1 MKLFTNV
8 TKPFVL
14 FVLLLTVGVGDVW
27 ADIDW
32 STYSWIDKNQ
42 GDETCLN
49 KYKINSTSNPNP
61 GNIQYK
67 GPKLGIYMSFTS
79 AISSCSLNSD
89 DYAKEGAGM
98 WVFLTALTAQETPVT
113 VTCTDGSYDF
123 TIYYADGTTGSG
135 GSTTRTFKTGD
146 RIYFKDDD
154 VISGSTMKYDKDKL
168 WAVFKGSSDETSNW
182 IESQIQVGNWNEEG
196 TIYYFDVP
204 QYNDADFEYAY
215 VIFTRDDW
223 KIQTANLYP
232 DESYNIF
239 ILNGYDGNKTVSG
252 YWGRYSSNPIMLG
265 SMNGWNPDSTRFQFG
280 DYSGTICRLIVDL
293 PADQTY
299 DFKILHGTA
308 YFSYD
313 NSGSNNWYITNTTHD
328 SWQTLYDNNTGNS
341 HITTGE
347 KGTYIFRYN
356 DNSHAFAAYYPQARF
371 VKNTILY
378 FDVSDNTDWN
388 NKTYTSKFY
397 FKYWDS
403 GSDISET
410 PEIGNTPVENFKY
423 YVTIPDNDW
432 IGQVQ
437 VDRYDGEERKG
448 ATAISRAFDRSSTKQ
463 NCLKMAGGTSTA
475 TSWTTYCPPMT
486 KPSISDNSP
495 VTYGGNGESGTPFL
509 IEKGTNIT
517 FTASGSSSTV
527 NDANMEA
534 WYEFKN
540 NVASLQNDK
549 LTTYTLETANTENN
563 NYIISVDAYNKYKLD
578 NTTTSNRTQSDA
590 IYYKTV
596 TCYSVTYDANNGTG
610 SLPAS
615 SGSKYMAGTDVTLAT
630 NGGEDEGTLSRE
642 GYIFNGWNTASD
654 GTGTNYAAGTT
665 LSSIANNYTLY
676 AQWIKLTNPTVLAA
690 TTNWAG
696 ENIDISLSAT
706 SAGIA
711 NPVVI
716 FYVNDGT
723 TTYEV
728 TGTPYGNDGS
738 SLGSIGG
745 AGDNYSTVHKATF
758 TATTYGTYSVT
769 AKLFKGKLL
778 ANFDDFPFSGGKW
791 EETGGTY
798 NAHENNPE
806 KDENNGSSFVLK
818 ITHGEN
824 WSNCPL
830 YRFDTGISGYQYAHT
845 RQYRR
850 EAGTTY
856 LKLNDT
862 KGELAKDD
870 GFAANT
876 WQKIVYDNGNYD
888 VNFFYPLTKTGNT
901 SIYLDDIIL
910 SNESS
915 MTVQLT
921 TSTISTTI
929 RNEYTV
935 RFENLGA
942 DVGHKGSLDTTV
954 TFNDTINMKGKIE
967 VPSKTHYD
975 FGGYYTSANSGAT
988 LDVQLID
995 ENGNWKKGVSGY
1007 TGTSEDNAT
1016 WVYAGDITLY
1026 AKWTEHEYA
1035 VTLAISPA
1043 GAGTTSP
1050 ASSTTAKY
1058 VTASG
1063 DITATANSGYSFREW
1078 GFSKVGEEDYDVYVS
1093 DGSTYSSTDATI
1105 RIKAQRDGTLTA
1117 NFNANNYTVTLEDRG
1132 ADEGHKGTPNV
1143 SVTYNAITN
1152 LTSAISTPEK
1162 TYYTFGG
1169 YYTSEDEGETL
1180 GTQLIDAS
1188 GNWKKSVTGYTSA
1201 SGDDATWVY
1210 AGNITLYAKWTET
1223 KHTVTVAVSPS
1234 SPFTTGSVTISGSEV
1249 TEVSVGKI
1257 IPTADMTAEPAN
1269 AAFKFKEWQLSEHVS
1284 RDEARYTANAN
1295 PNSFFAEDDGQI
1307 TAVFQTRFGV
1317 IGSLK
1322 SSDAAGHGM
1331 PGWVWSNA
1339 VGFDVNGF
1347 TDFGEGEGK
1356 GVDFRYST
1364 TLDPNTQY
1372 KFRLY
1377 DRIKDKAIGCAAEDV
1392 LPAEDGGGKYHNW
1405 QLNHT
1410 DDGQDILI
1418 NTTGRGTYTFHIT
1431 NISADGNFWPSIQVD
1446 RPTSYQ
1452 LNLGWG
1458 YVETV
1463 DLTTVKSGNVGGTV
1477 TAVATEGGEENP
1489 ITNGGWVVSGGTI
1502 TFTPH
1507 PADDY
1512 VFAGWF
1518 TSSDYSSEFGD
1529 KLNPLP
1535 ISSISGTVNVY
1546 AKFVEKST
1554 TFEGDVVGH
1563 ETEWN
1568 NTGNWSGGALP
1579 TINDIAIITKPVT
1592 VDIAHATAKSIVLDQ
1607 NSNTGKL
1614 TIEANKGLEVVGTI
1628 TRTTDGSNRLAT
1640 REEDLVLES
1649 SSAGNA
1655 SLIFNNSNS
1664 DAATVMMYSK
1674 ATIVGSTWN
1683 WQYVGTPF
1691 TGSIPQYNYYGS
1703 WMYKWNGSW
1712 EVVHGSDELTPFA
1725 GYCLTQNSATTHVM
1739 GGTLV
1744 PTTSSGSISVSGDVV
1759 LANSWTAPIYIGGF
1773 TASTFT
1779 STPATIYL
1787 FNTGMAENGSSEY
1800 DPEKDEAGTYI
1811 AVPINSAPYIG
1822 NGLIAPM
1829 QGFFVTTNG
1838 GSAGTITMN
1847 YDALVRPAGS
1857 HTEIVAGPM
1866 KMRKQEETK
1875 PDVMKIRANG
1885 TQYSDRVVILA
1896 REDFSEG
1903 FDNGWDGEKLSF
1915 GAEAPSVYVINQ
1927 EGGYDAVSA
1936 IPSFEGTVVGFRAG
1950 TNNSCTMSF
1959 EYDGDETLYLNDLK
1973 EQQSTLISEENNYTF
1988 TTSAGDSEVRFI
2000 ISATPIQKVPT
2011 GIGND
2016 ANDANDAM
2024 VKVRKLI
2031 INDHVYIIRSGRM
2044 YGVDGQMIK

>member
-1 MKLFTNV
+1 MKTQLNLFYYPHQSNPTANILLISGGGNSRHSIFTFLTV
-8 TKPFVL
+8 TL
-14 FVLLLTVGVGDVW
+14 LLLTLGVGDVW

-49 KYKINSTSNPNP
+49 KYKINSTSNPTP

-67 GPKLGIYMSFTS
+67 DTKLGIYMSFTS

-113 VTCTDGSYDF
+113 VTCIDGSYDF

-154 VISGSTMKYDKDKL
+154 VINGSTMKYDKDKL

-182 IESQIQVGNWNEEG
+182 IESKIQVGNWDEEG

-204 QYNDADFEYAY
+204 QYNNADFEYAY
-215 VIFTRDDW
+215 VIFTRDEW
-223 KIQTANLYP
+223 SIQTANLYP

-239 ILNGYDGNKTVSG
+239 ILNGYDNNKTVSG

-280 DYSGTICRLIVDL
+280 DYSGSICRLLVDL
-293 PADQTY
+293 PANQTY

-308 YFSYD
+308 YYSYD
-313 NSGSNNWYITNTTHD
+313 NSGANNWYITNTTHD
-328 SWQTLYDNNTGNS
+328 SWQTLYDNNSGNS

-403 GSDISET
+403 GSDISAT
-410 PEIGNTPVENFKY
+410 PEIGNNPVENYKY

-437 VDRYDGEERKG
+437 IDRYDGEERKG
-448 ATAISRAFDRSSTKQ
+448 ATDISRAFDRSTTTQ
-463 NCLKMAGGTSTA
+463 NCLKMASGTATA

-486 KPSISDNSP
+486 KPTISDNSP
-495 VTYGGNGESGTPFL
+495 ITYGGNGESETPFL
-509 IEKGTNIT
+509 IEKGTNII

-534 WYEFKN
+534 WYDFKN

-590 IYYKTV
+590 IYYRTV

-798 NAHENNPE
+798 NALENNPE

-824 WSNCPL
+824 WNNCPL

-870 GFAANT
+870 GFTADT

-915 MTVQLT
+915 MTVQLS

-975 FGGYYTSANSGAT
+975 FGGYYISTDKGTT
-988 LDVQLID
+988 LTNIQIID
-995 ENGNWKKGVSGY
+995 ANGNWNKGISGY
-1007 TGTSEDNAT
+1007 TGTKEDVAS
-1016 WVYAGDITLY
+1016 WICAGDTVLY
-1026 AKWTEHEYA
+1026 AKWTE
-1035 VTLAISPA
+1035 
-1043 GAGTTSP
+1043 
-1050 ASSTTAKY
+1050 K
-1058 VTASG
+1058 
-1063 DITATANSGYSFREW
+1063 F
-1078 GFSKVGEEDYDVYVS
+1078 
-1093 DGSTYSSTDATI
+1093 
-1105 RIKAQRDGTLTA
+1105 
-1117 NFNANNYTVTLEDRG
+1117 
-1132 ADEGHKGTPNV
+1132 
-1143 SVTYNAITN
+1143 
-1152 LTSAISTPEK
+1152 
-1162 TYYTFGG
+1162 
-1169 YYTSEDEGETL
+1169 
-1180 GTQLIDAS
+1180 
-1188 GNWKKSVTGYTSA
+1188 
-1201 SGDDATWVY
+1201 
-1210 AGNITLYAKWTET
+1210 
-1223 KHTVTVAVSPS
+1223 HTVSVAVSAGGYSGTPGTVQIS
-1234 SPFTTGSVTISGSEV
+1234 SSDV
-1249 TEVSVGKI
+1249 TEV
-1257 IPTADMTAEPAN
+1257 TAGEVTWSLVMTPIAN
-1269 AAFKFKEWQLSEHVS
+1269 PGWKFKEWQKTSSVDLDLEHYHS
-1284 RDEARYTANAN
+1284 DYQTSGTNSMAIKASAN
-1295 PNSFFAEDDGQI
+1295 GQTL
-1307 TAVFQTRFGV
+1307 TAVFEPRYYLVGGEIMSGDDA
-1317 IGSLK
+1317 IGTGT
-1322 SSDAAGHGM
+1322 SSGM
-1331 PGWVWSNA
+1331 PGWDNYTDTFKIISNSPSLLA
-1339 VGFDVNGF
+1339 
-1347 TDFGEGEGK
+1347 TC
-1356 GVDFRYST
+1356 SL
-1364 TLDPNTQY
+1364 TLGTNKNFY
-1372 KFRLY
+1372 IMVR
-1377 DRIKDKAIGCAAEDV
+1377 DKADGLSYGTSSSISWDSQSAVFDTRDV
-1392 LPAEDGGGKYHNW
+1392 RATFQSNGG
-1405 QLNHT
+1405 T
-1410 DDGQDILI
+1410 E
-1418 NTTGRGTYTFHIT
+1418 YTFKIT
-1431 NISADGNFWPSIQVD
+1431 AIDSNGRPTVSVERPYQVNVGRKRVDIDGND
-1446 RPTSYQ
+1446 HDDNT
-1452 LNLGWG
+1452 
-1458 YVETV
+1458 
-1463 DLTTVKSGNVGGTV
+1463 GGTV
-1477 TAVATEGGEENP
+1477 AMSYTSSGDP
-1489 ITNGGWVVSGGTI
+1489 ISNGGWVPYGTSVKYDASAESGYSLAWFTASDYASQFSTDPTFYHIATSTGNGYAQFTENATTVTLSAMNGKIQIGGEDKTSTTCGVTTTRSLTAVPNDGYKFNGWTKVSGDDI
-1502 TFTPH
+1502 TLSSTSTNPTTLSGNGGGANEGQEVRANF
-1507 PADDY
+1507 DY
-1512 VFAGWF
+1512 RWALKAESDGWG
-1518 TSSDYSSEFGD
+1518 SSEFIIG
-1529 KLNPLP
+1529 N
-1535 ISSISGTVNVY
+1535 ISTNIS
-1546 AKFVEKST
+1546 
-1554 TFEGDVVGH
+1554 GDVVGYVDITLAANTNYQFTITDKQESQTYKNGAGQVYFMTNGNSYNWAFATDKDYNCGITTAGAGTYRFMWNITD
-1563 ETEWN
+1563 ETMSVIYPNFVIYRTGDKDEDTESATHTITSPAESYAGGTINAGIEFRMKVRTLNQWYTLCLPFTVSAVKVWDDEDEQYYDIVPYYRTGGKFYSGHYVLRKPYKTTGLEIENFDNWIDPSSADDKPSINTPYIIQWADIYFQDKYVSFFGGTGQTIPTEFDEGVAPSTNTVVNVYGN
-1568 NTGNWSGGALP
+1568 NSMTTGTVPGAYMLEPDYGEGGAWLR
-1579 TINDIAIITKPVT
+1579 
-1592 VDIAHATAKSIVLDQ
+1592 
-1607 NSNTGKL
+1607 G
-1614 TIEANKGLEVVGTI
+1614 E
-1628 TRTTDGSNRLAT
+1628 
-1640 REEDLVLES
+1640 
-1649 SSAGNA
+1649 
-1655 SLIFNNSNS
+1655 
-1664 DAATVMMYSK
+1664 
-1674 ATIVGSTWN
+1674 
-1683 WQYVGTPF
+1683 
-1691 TGSIPQYNYYGS
+1691 
-1703 WMYKWNGSW
+1703 
-1712 EVVHGSDELTPFA
+1712 
-1725 GYCLTQNSATTHVM
+1725 
-1739 GGTLV
+1739 
-1744 PTTSSGSISVSGDVV
+1744 
-1759 LANSWTAPIYIGGF
+1759 
-1773 TASTFT
+1773 TASTERTILPFECFIRASDAIT
-1779 STPATIYL
+1779 AQFQVIRRGMKIEETATGWQDVLNSDTKSHIAVYTLSGVLMAKYENCSFAEVARRLRAEQHNGL
-1787 FNTGMAENGSSEY
+1787 FILRAENESV
-1800 DPEKDEAGTYI
+1800 KLM
-1811 AVPINSAPYIG
+1811 IG
-1822 NGLIAPM
+1822 G
-1829 QGFFVTTNG
+1829 
-1838 GSAGTITMN
+1838 
-1847 YDALVRPAGS
+1847 
-1857 HTEIVAGPM
+1857 
-1866 KMRKQEETK
+1866 K
-1875 PDVMKIRANG
+1875 
-1885 TQYSDRVVILA
+1885 
-1896 REDFSEG
+1896 
-1903 FDNGWDGEKLSF
+1903 
-1915 GAEAPSVYVINQ
+1915 
-1927 EGGYDAVSA
+1927 
-1936 IPSFEGTVVGFRAG
+1936 
-1950 TNNSCTMSF
+1950 
-1959 EYDGDETLYLNDLK
+1959 
-1973 EQQSTLISEENNYTF
+1973 
-1988 TTSAGDSEVRFI
+1988 
-2000 ISATPIQKVPT
+2000 
-2011 GIGND
+2011 
-2016 ANDANDAM
+2016 
-2024 VKVRKLI
+2024 
-2031 INDHVYIIRSGRM
+2031 
-2044 YGVDGQMIK
+2044 